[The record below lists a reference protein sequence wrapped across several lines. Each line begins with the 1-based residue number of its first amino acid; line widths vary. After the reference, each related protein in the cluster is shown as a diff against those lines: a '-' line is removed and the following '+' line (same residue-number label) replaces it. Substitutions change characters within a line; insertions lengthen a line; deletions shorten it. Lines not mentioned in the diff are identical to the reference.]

1 MRLDRLTV
9 KAQEAF
15 QTAQRHAESKKHQQL
30 DAEHLA
36 WALVRQDDGV
46 VPPLLKKVGVDVTG
60 LRRDLDRALD
70 RLPQVECT
78 RSQIAEVITHP
89 RTISRYICRRQGLL
103 PFDRSAVEGAW
114 TGPQNCAP

>member
-15 QTAQRHAESKKHQQL
+15 QAAQRHAESKKHQQL

-70 RLPQVECT
+70 RLPQVTGGGQMSAAPRLQET
-78 RSQIAEVITHP
+78 LTKAEQEAERLQDEYVSTEHLLI
-89 RTISRYICRRQGLL
+89 GLM
-103 PFDRSAVEGAW
+103 
-114 TGPQNCAP
+114 